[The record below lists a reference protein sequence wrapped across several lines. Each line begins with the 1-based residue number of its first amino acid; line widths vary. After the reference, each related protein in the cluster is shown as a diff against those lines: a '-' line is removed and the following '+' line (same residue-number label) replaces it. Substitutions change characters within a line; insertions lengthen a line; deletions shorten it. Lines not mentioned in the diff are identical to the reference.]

1 MEKAM
6 TFPRKDSGTVRIVGS
21 YVVRDER
28 GLEHIHKIKVF
39 TGPRKALRT

>member
-1 MEKAM
+1 M

-21 YVVRDER
+21 YVVCYEKESNRT
-28 GLEHIHKIKVF
+28 HKIKVF